1 MIAPNRQSQM
11 EPNQIHANPLQPK
24 PLQPNPIQPAPIQP
38 APIQPAPIQPNRIH
52 LSRNKIG
59 RASSLVGALAIALA
73 CILSAP
79 NNFAFAEEEIFVA
92 KPYVQLGNN
101 PTYAAKDSEEILWIG
116 TDADA
121 KWQVETKIGSQE
133 WHRSGAVVG
142 HEIEK
147 PANVANYLF
156 RCKLENLPAGTSFRY
171 RVLLDEKPVFE
182 AQSQTRKKTDQPYR
196 FAVFGDIGAGSKS
209 ENKIAFQCY
218 SAKPDFIV
226 MPGDLVYDSGLYSE
240 YLKRYFPIYNAEA
253 ATPESGAP
261 IIRSILT
268 IGVLGNHDIAL
279 RGGINYTDL
288 DRFPDALAYYL
299 LWSQPL
305 NGPLHGLAPSSAPP
319 LGGAEAAQS
328 YFRQAAGR
336 AFPTMSNFS
345 FDYGNSHWL
354 ALDGN
359 YYTNWAD
366 PQLRKWVKE
375 DLQKAKHA
383 AWRFVTF
390 HEPGFSVDIHHGK
403 EQRMR
408 LLSDIFQEEKVD
420 VVFAGHA
427 HDYQRSFPLRFKP
440 KLQNG
445 MPFMNP
451 DGTVD
456 GEMELDKNFD
466 GQKNTRPNAPIYVVS
481 GGGGANLYKV
491 APGESESKNDFM
503 DKLNASTHSLT
514 ECEVKGTT
522 LNIKQVS
529 EDGDVIDSFQVTKQS
544 TRQEP
549 GRTSTGKQG
558 QVGASRGK

>member
-1 MIAPNRQSQM
+1 MLDHSRPRRSRQLPVQS
-11 EPNQIHANPLQPK
+11 NPLQDH
-24 PLQPNPIQPAPIQP
+24 PLQDHPLPRTPLQCSSIQNSPIQPR
-38 APIQPAPIQPNRIH
+38 PNPQK
-52 LSRNKIG
+52 SQKPQG
-59 RASSLVGALAIALA
+59 RMKNRSVMVSLSSLVGCFAVALA
-73 CILSAP
+73 CVFAGPINS
-79 NNFAFAEEEIFVA
+79 AFAQDEVFVV

-101 PTYAAKDSEEILWIG
+101 PTYSSKDGEEILWIG
-116 TDADA
+116 KDADA
-121 KWQVETKIGSQE
+121 KWQVETKIGSQDWRKTGE
-133 WHRSGAVVG
+133 VLN

-147 PANVANYLF
+147 PDNTANYLF
-156 RCKLENLPAGTSFRY
+156 RCKLQNLPVGTSFGY
-171 RVLLDEKPVFE
+171 RLLLDGKPVFE
-182 AQSQTRKKTDQPYR
+182 AQSQTRKKPDQPYH

-218 SAKPDFIV
+218 NAKPDFIV

-240 YLKRYFPIYNAEA
+240 YLKRYFPVYNAEKA
-253 ATPESGAP
+253 SPESGAP

-279 RGGINYTDL
+279 RRGINYTDL
-288 DRFPDALAYYL
+288 DRTPDALAYYL

-328 YFRQAAGR
+328 YFRQAAGG

-366 PQLRKWVKE
+366 PKLRKWVKD

-383 AWRFVTF
+383 TWRFVTF

-427 HDYQRSFPLRFKP
+427 HDYQRSFPLTFKP

-456 GEMELDKNFD
+456 GEMALDKTFD
-466 GQKNTRPNAPIYVVS
+466 GQKNTHPNAPIYIVS
-481 GGGGANLYKV
+481 GGGGANLYQV
-491 APGESESKNDFM
+491 EPGQPESKNDFM

-529 EDGDVIDSFQVTKQS
+529 EDGDVIDAFQVTK
-544 TRQEP
+544 
-549 GRTSTGKQG
+549 
-558 QVGASRGK
+558 